1 MLTSSE
7 SDNYIGGEHEQ
18 GTGAVKE
25 DIKDELGA
33 RAKKPRRKRT
43 MFPAE
48 QVNKLELYFKEN
60 SYPDLS
66 QRESLS
72 SELEIEETAIN
83 NWFKNKR
90 ARIIRAV
97 DKTKKK
103 EPVKKSRLAVKTST
117 EKTIVD
123 EESVIELKDPLVV
136 ENEEEKNVD
145 QDDINKNLQET
156 SYSEDVSVFEFP
168 GYENGRTEVT
178 EAFEPILLKI
188 LSSPPK

>member
-18 GTGAVKE
+18 GTGTVQA
-25 DIKDELGA
+25 DIKDEPGA

-60 SYPDLS
+60 SYPDQH

-90 ARIIRAV
+90 ARMIRAM

-103 EPVKKSRLAVKTST
+103 EPVKKSRVSVITAT
-117 EKTIVD
+117 EKSIVD
-123 EESVIELKDPLVV
+123 EKSVIELKDPLVV
-136 ENEEEKNVD
+136 ENEEENNVD
-145 QDDINKNLQET
+145 QDDINKNLQPS
-156 SYSEDVSVFEFP
+156 SYSEDVSVFQFP
-168 GYENGRTEVT
+168 EYENGRTEVT